1 MSNTKQQNP
10 PDPVE
15 MLYIESPSI
24 TLKQF
29 REAIDRLFTEAYKK
43 GYIDG
48 GINELEEH
56 INTKL
61 QSQLN
66 DKQK

>member
-29 REAIDRLFTEAYKK
+29 REAIDRLVTEAYKK

-61 QSQLN
+61 QSQL
-66 DKQK
+66 KKKKK

>member
-29 REAIDRLFTEAYKK
+29 REAIDRLVTEAKGCVDCKK
-43 GYIDG
+43 QRCE
-48 GINELEEH
+48 NCERLWQ
-56 INTKL
+56 T
-61 QSQLN
+61 
-66 DKQK
+66 

>member
-29 REAIDRLFTEAYKK
+29 REAIDRLVTEAYKK